1 MKRTIRLTALL
12 GIGFLLGACTEDD
25 IIKNYGPKDCVGD
38 EIVFGVSTAS
48 DTKTR
53 TVYGDA
59 SASERKVEVNW
70 VKGDMLMIAC
80 PQAAGTRLAHYQVTA
95 DKEMD
100 QEAGVLNGYSETSIQ
115 KAEGEDVSLQWGAG
129 DGENGFHDFYAV
141 YPSSKKQGMSP
152 TEDGDKPYVTM
163 NNEGF
168 VGYLPLDQSVPAAS
182 VVEKDGNIIVNPN
195 MDIAYMVA
203 KTLDVTRGG
212 DVELKFGSLNTVLQF
227 QIHRGDI
234 ANNITDVGAIM
245 IHGASLFSANK
256 KAICGLFNYKFADES
271 CTSLAEV
278 ASSYSRVTLSLPEA
292 KELTEN
298 NYCDL
303 TFFIL
308 PTYENEDITVGD
320 YDDGINEMNDLQ
332 LQVMYSVG
340 GSPQLKTATIK
351 ADIQAST
358 KHLFKDVKLPKI
370 ESGVT
375 GSNWFNG
382 LADDI
387 YISQLSIPVAGN
399 AFSNGSEAA
408 YKEQTKSYT
417 DLWNSGV
424 RGFEICTYN
433 LAADSSSIGGA
444 PIISGGKGVG
454 VTVSVAFEYLY
465 SQLGDET
472 LVLVFTPR
480 HASNQGFGSFAPNVF
495 VKQIETYLSEF
506 MEKEGITNKGD
517 LFVKL
522 SSGSCVGDL
531 KGKIAIVV
539 RPGDNDY
546 ITNLGVSKATVSEE
560 WDDYLTVIDDWGTA
574 EDQWGDRY
582 GAFFD
587 QAGYY
592 TANAGKS
599 VFENQYLKYRVDTK
613 DSWSN
618 SWSNGTES
626 GSYPASVAA
635 ANKNYK
641 RLINNNE
648 SDIAYVQCWERVVQA
663 ETAYMPVH
671 TNGGNFP
678 LSGSRLNIKWFESYE
693 EKKAMAQYIAEQAAS
708 QKGQTHSPLYI
719 NSLCGFF
726 IDINTNFS
734 YMPNLNGT
742 SFGSYSYTP
751 SKGGTGGDFKS
762 CAANLN
768 YWFYN
773 LLANSTNQ
781 GPYGLVM
788 LDYIGATA
796 TELSGFVTKETG
808 ITAELAAQA
817 CQNLPLLIM
826 MNNFKFPLATNPDY
840 GKTVNP
846 ATQKLSDT
854 PAKEGE
860 ALAISW
866 RR

>member
-25 IIKNYGPKDCVGD
+25 IIKNYGPRDCVGD

-59 SASERKVEVNW
+59 SVSEKQVEVNW

-80 PQAAGTRLAHYQVTA
+80 PQAEGTRLAHYQVTA
-95 DKEMD
+95 EQEMD
-100 QEAGVLNGYSETSIQ
+100 QTAGALDEYSETSIQ
-115 KAEGEDVSLQWGAG
+115 KAEGEDVSLQWGTG
-129 DGENGFHDFYAV
+129 DGENGLHDFYAV
-141 YPSSKKQGMSP
+141 YPSSKKPGMSP
-152 TEDGDKPYVTM
+152 TEDGDNPYVAM
-163 NNEGF
+163 NNQGF

-203 KTLDVTRGG
+203 KTPGVTRGG

-234 ANNITDVGAIM
+234 ADKIPDVGAIM

-256 KAICGLFNYKFADES
+256 KAICGSFNYKFADES
-271 CTSLAEV
+271 CTSLVEV

-292 KELTEN
+292 KELTGA
-298 NYCDL
+298 NYCDM

-358 KHLFKDVKLPKI
+358 KHLFKKVKLPKI
-370 ESGVT
+370 ESDVT
-375 GSNWFNG
+375 GSNWFSG

-424 RGFEICTYN
+424 RGFEICTYR
-433 LAADSSSIGGA
+433 LATDGSSIGDA
-444 PIISGGKGVG
+444 PIISGGKSVG
-454 VTVSVAFEYLY
+454 ITVSTAFEYLY
-465 SQLGDET
+465 SQLGNET

-480 HASNQGFGSFAPNVF
+480 YASDQGFGPFAPDVF
-495 VKQIETYLSEF
+495 VKQIETYLSKF
-506 MEKEGITNKGD
+506 MEAKSIKNKGD

-546 ITNLGVSKATVSEE
+546 IANLEANKATVSEE

-582 GAFFD
+582 SAYFD

-592 TANAGKS
+592 TASAGKS

-613 DSWSN
+613 RALSSSWS
-618 SWSNGTES
+618 SGTES

-635 ANKNYK
+635 AKKNYK

-648 SDIAYVQCWERVVQA
+648 NDIAYVQCWERVVQA
-663 ETAYMPVH
+663 ETEYKIVA
-671 TNGGNFP
+671 TNEVIGTD
-678 LSGSRLNIKWFESYE
+678 SRLNIKWFESYG
-693 EKKAMAQYIAEQAAS
+693 EKKEMAQYIAEQAAS
-708 QKGQTHSPLYI
+708 QKGNTQSPLYI

-726 IDINTNFS
+726 IDNNTDFS
-734 YMPNLNGT
+734 YMPNLSGT
-742 SFGSYSYTP
+742 SFGIYRFTP
-751 SKGGTGGDFKS
+751 SKSGTGGDFKS

-808 ITAELAAQA
+808 ITAELAAEA

-826 MNNFKFPLATNPDY
+826 MNNFTFPLATNPNY
-840 GKTVNP
+840 GKT
-846 ATQKLSDT
+846 T
-854 PAKEGE
+854 PAE
-860 ALAISW
+860 ASMTISQDMVDPSKPVYVKW
-866 RR
+866 RK